1 MSKILKIVAITIIF
15 LFIGY
20 LFYFFGNSFIK
31 QTIRKEIEILEIR
44 NNYLLEN
51 RINKIDNLETQVK
64 NNQVAILEKSAEIN
78 FLKNE
83 MDNKNIQLEALK
95 IEIANVKNLNP
106 ENEKIKYTFI
116 RILNKI
122 QVLAHNNEKF
132 LTEIEQL
139 LLLAKHENTLINE
152 INKLKQFN
160 NSNNSISVNKILNNF
175 DLEALKS
182 DTLLN
187 KNEIKHK
194 NEFVNKVLNNFIKIK
209 KVQDKEILKQIQKN
223 IANIRFEVVNLNFY
237 NAINLINEYKYET
250 LFSKTIINLKHNIE
264 FNKILG
270 NILILIN

>member
-64 NNQVAILEKSAEIN
+64 NNQVAILEKSAELN

-83 MDNKNIQLEALK
+83 MDNKNIQLESLK

-237 NAINLINEYKYET
+237 NTINLIHEYKYEPI
-250 LFSKTIINLKHNIE
+250 FSKTIINLKANIE
-264 FNKILG
+264 FNKVLD